1 MSSPIEDIIACPEC
15 DLLQRIPE
23 LPSGGKALCPRCGC
37 RMASSKID
45 SLDRTLALTIA
56 AAVVLV
62 IANVEPLMGLSAV
75 GRHAS
80 TTILGGVI
88 EMWRQGNEITSMLV
102 AFCVIIAPTVHI
114 VFMLTVLFAVRR
126 PPAPAWIG
134 RIMQMLMLNKPWA
147 MVEVMMLG
155 ILVAL
160 VKIAD
165 LATVVPGIGM
175 FAVGVL
181 IILLTAITVSFDPHE
196 AWTRIR
202 WVDKEAL
209 Q

>member
-1 MSSPIEDIIACPEC
+1 MPAIVEDIIACPEC
-15 DLLQRIPE
+15 DLLQRIPA
-23 LPSGGKALCPRCGC
+23 LPPGGKALCPRCGC
-37 RMASSKID
+37 KTAFGKTD

-56 AAVVLV
+56 AAIVLV
-62 IANVEPLMGLSAV
+62 IANVESLMGLSAV

-80 TTILGGVI
+80 TTILGGVL
-88 EMWRQGNEITSMLV
+88 EMWRQGDDITSLLV

-114 VFMLTVLFAVRR
+114 TFMLVVLIAVRR
-126 PPAPAWIG
+126 PPAPVWTG
-134 RIMQMLMLNKPWA
+134 KMMQMLMLNKPWA

-175 FAVGVL
+175 YAVGALIVL
-181 IILLTAITVSFDPHE
+181 VTAMTISFDQQE
-196 AWTRIR
+196 TWARIR
-202 WVDKEAL
+202 WVDDESA
-209 Q
+209 